1 MKIIV
6 LGTGKVGSL
15 LIEQLAQEGHQI
27 VAIDQ
32 NEKKLMDLQNKL
44 DVLCLSGNAI
54 DRSVLAEAGVDK
66 ADLVIAAT
74 DGDEVNMLCC
84 LLSKKLGVPHTIA
97 RVRKHE
103 IADEISIFSEDMGL
117 SMTINPERYAAQEI
131 FQLLRFTGLMSVESF
146 GHGLFEMIEF
156 RLTEEGPVTSL
167 TLRELNAKGHSK
179 ALVCAITRDGKT
191 FIPDGNTSLRAG
203 DVVCFAAQPKEAEQF
218 LQMCG
223 IKSRMP
229 KHVIIIGAGRIAY
242 YLVRM
247 MRKISMKPVVIEK
260 NAAVSEAFSQESPD
274 VLVINAD
281 GTNRDI
287 LEEEGIDATDA
298 FVALTGT
305 DEVNLL
311 MGMYAHRKEVP
322 KVVTKIS
329 RSSMLDLIDTSHTGS
344 VVCPRDIVSDRVIS
358 YVRAM
363 DNAGGSNVETV
374 YRIAGGTAEAVEFW
388 VREENKCLTGI
399 PLKDLK
405 IREGVLLC
413 AILRKGSVIIPRGSD
428 AIQKGDRVVIAT
440 TIKQLSDLSMIL
452 E

>member
-27 VAIDQ
+27 VAVDQ
-32 NEKKLMDLQNKL
+32 NEKMLMDLQNKL

-54 DRSVLAEAGVDK
+54 DRSVLVEAGVDK

-103 IADEISIFSEDMGL
+103 IADEINIFSEDMGL

-131 FQLLRFTGLMSVESF
+131 FQLLRFTGLMSVETF

-156 RLTEEGPVTSL
+156 RLAEEGPVTSL
-167 TLRELNAKGHSK
+167 TLRELAAKGHSK
-179 ALVCAITRDGKT
+179 ALVCAIMREGKT
-191 FIPDGNTSLRAG
+191 IIPDGNASLRVG
-203 DVVCFAAQPKEAEQF
+203 DIICFAAQPKEAEQF
-218 LQMCG
+218 LHMCG
-223 IKSRMP
+223 IRSRMP
-229 KHVIIIGAGRIAY
+229 KHAIIIGAGRIAY

-247 MRKISMKPVVIEK
+247 MRKIGMSPVVIEK
-260 NAAVSEAFSQESPD
+260 NVATAEAFSQESPD

-287 LEEEGIDATDA
+287 LAEEGIDATDA

-363 DNAGGSNVETV
+363 NNAGGSNVETV
-374 YRIAGGTAEAVEFW
+374 YRIAGGTAEAVEFR
-388 VREENKCLTGI
+388 VREENKDMTGI

-405 IREGVLLC
+405 IKEGVLLC
-413 AILRKGSVIIPRGSD
+413 AILRNGSVIIPRGSD
-428 AIQKGDRVVIAT
+428 VIQKGDRVVIAT
-440 TIKQLSDLSMIL
+440 TLKQLTDLSMIL